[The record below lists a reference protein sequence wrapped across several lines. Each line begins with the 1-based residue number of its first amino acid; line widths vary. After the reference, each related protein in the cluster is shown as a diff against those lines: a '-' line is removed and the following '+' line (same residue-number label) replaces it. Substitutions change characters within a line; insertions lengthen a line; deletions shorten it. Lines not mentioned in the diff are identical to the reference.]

1 MTFLTVF
8 LLITSGIS
16 ILAMLALLIV
26 AVIVGN
32 EWNKWI

>member
-8 LLITSGIS
+8 LLTISGIS

-32 EWNKWI
+32 EWSKWI